1 MNSFQKIKKS
11 LRETVRVR
19 GFCFCFCFEAL
30 AYQLKKLITDYLVF
44 WLLLFLEFLLMRKVQ
59 KLEL

>member
-11 LRETVRVR
+11 LRETVGVR